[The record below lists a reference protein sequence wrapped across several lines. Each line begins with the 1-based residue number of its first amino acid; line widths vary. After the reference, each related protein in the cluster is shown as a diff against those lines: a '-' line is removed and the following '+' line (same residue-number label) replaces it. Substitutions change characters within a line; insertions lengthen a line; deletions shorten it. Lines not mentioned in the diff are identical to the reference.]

1 MNILQVNTHDYR
13 GGAAKVAYSLHHYL
27 NKNRVKSSFLTSK
40 KTLKDSK
47 VHELKRGV
55 TSKIVNFFAGK
66 IGIGDYFPSNKNYFK
81 NNKLI
86 NSADIIHLH
95 NLHGNYFSIFDLALL
110 AKQKPIVW
118 TLHDMWP
125 VTGHCTYSYECSKWQ
140 NGCGHCP
147 HLETYPRLLFDIS
160 AQLLKQKSN
169 IYANTKF
176 TITTPSKWLKNIVEK
191 SILSSQRVELIYNG
205 IDEAIFKPRNKGT
218 LRKKLGLPQNKIIIS
233 FVSENGRKIT
243 RKGSH
248 FLDEVVERYKECNNI
263 FFLEIGSESK
273 WQPSNRN
280 FLRIPYVND
289 ESLLAQYYS
298 SSDIFLFTSIAEN
311 CPLTVLEAMG
321 SGLPVIAFDVG
332 GTGELIQD
340 TKTGYLVKTGDAEKM
355 IGKLKLLIR
364 NEKLLKENGRR
375 ARKRVEKYFTLKKQ
389 AQSFIDLYKD
399 LLK

>member
-1 MNILQVNTHDYR
+1 
-13 GGAAKVAYSLHHYL
+13 
-27 NKNRVKSSFLTSK
+27 
-40 KTLKDSK
+40 
-47 VHELKRGV
+47 
-55 TSKIVNFFAGK
+55 
-66 IGIGDYFPSNKNYFK
+66 
-81 NNKLI
+81 
-86 NSADIIHLH
+86 
-95 NLHGNYFSIFDLALL
+95 
-110 AKQKPIVW
+110 
-118 TLHDMWP
+118 
-125 VTGHCTYSYECSKWQ
+125 
-140 NGCGHCP
+140 
-147 HLETYPRLLFDIS
+147 
-160 AQLLKQKSN
+160 
-169 IYANTKF
+169 
-176 TITTPSKWLKNIVEK
+176 
-191 SILSSQRVELIYNG
+191 
-205 IDEAIFKPRNKGT
+205 
-218 LRKKLGLPQNKIIIS
+218 
-233 FVSENGRKIT
+233 
-243 RKGSH
+243 
-248 FLDEVVERYKECNNI
+248 KECNNI